1 MFKVRPFWK
10 IMLSRKY
17 PVCGYFPSVLTAWE
31 KGGSVVLKLINHMK
45 LAFASHSDIFTVSQE
60 LLM

>member
-17 PVCGYFPSVLTAWE
+17 PLCEYVPGVLTAWG
-31 KGGSVVLKLINHMK
+31 KGGEC
-45 LAFASHSDIFTVSQE
+45 AFEIDQLYEA
-60 LLM
+60 

>member
-17 PVCGYFPSVLTAWE
+17 PPCEYFPGVLTAWE
-31 KGGSVVLKLINHMK
+31 KGGERGFEIDYLYE
-45 LAFASHSDIFTVSQE
+45 D
-60 LLM
+60 